1 MSIQTANRLVFL
13 FACAGAFVA
22 LVLGL
27 AHIAGAKL
35 PCGVPGEAMSGCDIV
50 AEAPVSRIGGI
61 PIAFFGLGAYLLV
74 AVGALA
80 REWRGLPQTQKL
92 GVWMWLVLAAGTL
105 ISAGLLSYAWIGLSA
120 VCLWCTASGILMLLA
135 LLAQT
140 VAVEGRDVPAKR
152 LPGWALALPLAVALL
167 AGGVYGG
174 ILMRQTEEMIR
185 AREYHLPPGAVL
197 EREGNHHLGASN
209 APVLLVVFAD
219 LQCPACRRASMMK
232 VIEDVEG
239 RLHGKVRLVYRHFI
253 PQRNNSASLEAA
265 LLAEWAGSQG
275 KFWDFV
281 TTFLREGSANREG
294 MLKVVRSIGLDE
306 RKAKRVLEDKKLQKP
321 YAERLQTDLADA
333 QKLEVTFT
341 PTWFVRYPDGKV
353 DRAFGGNAT
362 SLLRDEVMATHSP
375 KRR

>member
-1 MSIQTANRLVFL
+1 MSAQVANRLVL
-13 FACAGAFVA
+13 LLTSAGVFVA
-22 LVLGL
+22 LVLGI
-27 AHIAGAKL
+27 AHMVGAQL
-35 PCGVPGEAMSGCDIV
+35 PCGASQGMLSGCDRV
-50 AEAPVSRIGGI
+50 AQSPVSELGGI

-74 AVGALA
+74 AMGALA
-80 REWRGLPQTQKL
+80 REWRGLLQTQKL
-92 GVWMWLVLAAGTL
+92 GIWMWLVLAAGTL

-120 VCLWCTASGILMLLA
+120 VCTWCTASGILMLLA

-140 VAVEGRDVPAKR
+140 VAVEGRDVPTKR

-174 ILMRQTEEMIR
+174 ILMRRAEEMIR

-197 EREGNHHLGASN
+197 VREGNHYLGAAN

-253 PQRNNSASLEAA
+253 PQKTNPASIEAA

-281 TTFLREGSANREG
+281 KTFLREGSANREG

-306 RKAKRVLEDKKLQKP
+306 RKAKSLLEDKKLQKP

-341 PTWFVRYPDGKV
+341 PAWFVRYPDGKV

-362 SLLRDEVMATHSP
+362 SLLRDEVMAKHFP

>member
-1 MSIQTANRLVFL
+1 MSAQVANRLVL
-13 FACAGAFVA
+13 LLASAGVFVA
-22 LVLGL
+22 LVLGI
-27 AHIAGAKL
+27 AHVVGAQL
-35 PCGVPGEAMSGCDIV
+35 PCGASQGMPSGCDRV
-50 AEAPVSRIGGI
+50 AQSPVSELAGV

-74 AVGALA
+74 SAGALW
-80 REWRGLPQTQKL
+80 REWRGMAHTGRV
-92 GVWMWLVLAAGTL
+92 GVGIWLLLAAGTL
-105 ISAGLLSYAWIGLSA
+105 VSAGLLSYAWIGLNA
-120 VCLWCTASGILMLLA
+120 VCTWCTASGVIMLLA
-135 LLAQT
+135 LVAQT
-140 VAVEGRDVPAKR
+140 AALEGKEGIVRPTPLSVLVLLPVA
-152 LPGWALALPLAVALL
+152 ALA
-167 AGGVYGG
+167 AGGVYGFT
-174 ILMRQTEEMIR
+174 LKQKAEAVTR
-185 AREYHLPPGAVL
+185 AHEYHLPEGALLV
-197 EREGNHHLGASN
+197 REGNHYLGDAN

-253 PQRNNSASLEAA
+253 PQKTNPASMEAA

-281 TTFLREGSANREG
+281 KTFLREGSANREG
-294 MLKVVRSIGLDE
+294 MLKVVRSIGLDD
-306 RKAKRVLEDKKLQKP
+306 RKAKRLLEDKKLQKP

-341 PTWFVRYPDGKV
+341 PAWFVRYPDGKV

-362 SLLRDEVMATHSP
+362 SLLRDEVMAKHSP